1 MRKTDI
7 NCPICINDNGSIL
20 IKHNAACSEKHT
32 AQPTNFVENATRL
45 RFPHKICFFTAT
57 NLP

>member
-7 NCPICINDNGSIL
+7 NCPIHINDNGSIL
-20 IKHNAACSEKHT
+20 IKHNAACSEKHI

-45 RFPHKICFFTAT
+45 RFPHKI
-57 NLP
+57 